1 MNEGQIFRVSVP
13 DNVFYDPENGFS
25 SSLALTLSD
34 SMGIPLPNDSWI
46 QVVEQMI
53 EGLPLQAQIQSGAIT
68 EYVFLLRAVDD
79 RENSAHSFLT
89 VRISPQR
96 SVENFLVVFFE
107 GNFALFDQNLSTKIN
122 FITLLASFSGL
133 PEEMASTTVYVEGFR
148 NGSIGVSY
156 NNLSISDL
164 NCADFQRWVET
175 IYTNGHY
182 TIQFIR
188 ALAPYTPTSIP
199 LIEGPCN
206 RTNKNIPP
214 TIGGIENVDTHFF
227 SDQIIL
233 VSTVVPASVVGLV
246 LVMIGIAAFVLYRRH
261 REERNQLVRPNM
273 GRTFLNRR
281 PVILE
286 DEMDL
291 PTRRRAPVII
301 ANESV
306 DDGDSSLES
315 YDSSSDEELINYSLM
330 PSPHHKRA
338 MQTDPPPYRMPPQ
351 YPS

>member
-1 MNEGQIFRVSVP
+1 MFRVPIP

-25 SSLALTLSD
+25 SNLTLTLSD

-46 QVVEQMI
+46 QIVEQTI
-53 EGLPLQAQIQSGAIT
+53 EGIPLQEQVQYGAIT
-68 EYVFLLRAVDD
+68 DYVFLLRAKDD
-79 RENSAHSFLT
+79 QENSAHSFLT
-89 VRISPQR
+89 VRINPQR
-96 SVENFLVVFFE
+96 DLENFLVVFFE
-107 GNFALFDQNLSTKIN
+107 GDFALFDQHLSTKIDL
-122 FITLLASFSGL
+122 IILLATFPGL
-133 PEEMASTTVYVEGFR
+133 PEEMAISTVHVEGFR

-164 NCADFQRWVET
+164 NCAEFHSWVET

-182 TIQFIR
+182 TIQFIQ

-199 LIEGPCN
+199 FIEGLCN
-206 RTNKNIPP
+206 GTNQNIPP
-214 TIGGIENVDTHFF
+214 TIGGIENADTHFF

-233 VSTVVPASVVGLV
+233 VSTVVPATVVSLILV
-246 LVMIGIAAFVLYRRH
+246 LIGIAAFILYHRH
-261 REERNQLVRPNM
+261 RKERNQLVRPNM

-286 DEMDL
+286 NEMDL

-301 ANESV
+301 SNEPA
-306 DDGDSSLES
+306 DDGHGSLES
-315 YDSSSDEELINYSLM
+315 YDSSSDEEILNYSLM
-330 PSPHHKRA
+330 PSPYHRGF